1 MIQQLNLSPSQIEYI
16 YQNTDLAL
24 ALFNYLSFDN
34 LPTKKEIAIWAIEY
48 FRFNPL
54 TQLKEFENQF
64 LGISEGYDS
73 EYDEFF
79 WEDPNSAF
87 PSQTLPSLA
96 LFEGSFPKRSD
107 RSFDTPPK
115 LYTFI
120 GGNLLTKVGGSGA
133 GINTCAARVSMAL
146 NYSGV
151 KIPHIPEI
159 TFSGKDGK
167 YYFLGA
173 ANLNRWM
180 QKTFGC
186 SNPNTSIG
194 EYFTANSLHYNKN
207 QIGTNGE
214 KLKQL
219 LQGINGIYSMV
230 SNNFNWAAG
239 HPDLIKSAPEPICDG
254 ACHFDGPVQY
264 IDVWKLH

>member
-1 MIQQLNLSPSQIEYI
+1 M
-16 YQNTDLAL
+16 
-24 ALFNYLSFDN
+24 
-34 LPTKKEIAIWAIEY
+34 
-48 FRFNPL
+48 
-54 TQLKEFENQF
+54 
-64 LGISEGYDS
+64 
-73 EYDEFF
+73 
-79 WEDPNSAF
+79 
-87 PSQTLPSLA
+87 
-96 LFEGSFPKRSD
+96 
-107 RSFDTPPK
+107 
-115 LYTFI
+115 
-120 GGNLLTKVGGSGA
+120 LTKVGGSGA